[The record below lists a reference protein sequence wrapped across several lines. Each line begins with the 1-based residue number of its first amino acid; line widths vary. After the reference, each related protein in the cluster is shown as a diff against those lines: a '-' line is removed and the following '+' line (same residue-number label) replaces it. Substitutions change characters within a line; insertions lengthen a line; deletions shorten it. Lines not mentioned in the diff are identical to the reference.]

1 VQRDAEHPAL
11 AVGVHPADRREQAVV
26 VGVEVD
32 EADLTRRFLDVP
44 DLLARPERE
53 PDRLLQAADDLFGF
67 DVGEGRGRGDRERY
81 RERRCEGRPSAYP
94 WLL

>member
-1 VQRDAEHPAL
+1 MQRDAEHPAL

-26 VGVEVD
+26 VGVQVD
-32 EADLTRRFLDVP
+32 DADLTGGLLHVP

-67 DVGEGRGRGDRERY
+67 DVGEAPGTR
-81 RERRCEGRPSAYP
+81 
-94 WLL
+94 